1 MARKVRHGLM
11 ATAGAIGALALALAL
26 PTAASAAVH
35 TGTLGC
41 GAKFGWVTATTTGST
56 QITPPG
62 SSWTYIYSTG
72 GTRSEVAMTA
82 NQMPKTGGGYWQ
94 VYASINA
101 SGSPYC
107 SAFG

>member
-1 MARKVRHGLM
+1 
-11 ATAGAIGALALALAL
+11 
-26 PTAASAAVH
+26 
-35 TGTLGC
+35 
-41 GAKFGWVTATTTGST
+41 
-56 QITPPG
+56 
-62 SSWTYIYSTG
+62 
-72 GTRSEVAMTA
+72 MTA